1 LAGSER
7 SESILL
13 PRSPSIARTR
23 RFESTMCAVAVSTQG
38 LMPKRAAW
46 DEAEVERST
55 FWRRPKIV
63 AAVSEATTAPEI

>member
-1 LAGSER
+1 
-7 SESILL
+7 
-13 PRSPSIARTR
+13 
-23 RFESTMCAVAVSTQG
+23 MCAVAVSTQG